1 MMKITKMLIDMDFK
15 KYSKFPKLKKFLEL
29 GKDYTPEGAKY
40 LRENPDLYNEKMEWE
55 SFFQFRRILG
65 NNKGI
70 HYPTSVRS

>member
-1 MMKITKMLIDMDFK
+1 MMNIIRRMIDINFK

-40 LRENPDLYNEKMEWE
+40 LRENPDLYNESMEFE

-65 NNKGI
+65 NDEGI
-70 HYPTSVRS
+70 HKPNSLRS